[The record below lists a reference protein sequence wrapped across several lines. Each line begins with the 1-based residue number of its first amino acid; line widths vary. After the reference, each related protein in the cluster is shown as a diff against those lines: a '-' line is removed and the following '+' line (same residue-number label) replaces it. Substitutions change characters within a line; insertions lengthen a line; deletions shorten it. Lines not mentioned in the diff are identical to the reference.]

1 MAEIALRFLRYL
13 PRYLREFGSLLS
25 GPKRFMSRKQIH
37 TERSFIDSLHFL
49 ILSLVITVAARA
61 PLLPP
66 EADLWVFFGSQSVL
80 CLMSV
85 VLFSLSLRLS
95 WRIVG
100 GKAVFRSFFVACAY
114 FFGVIFVIF
123 VFVTLTAEGVF
134 KFFDL
139 EFYKAVRD
147 AIKDGTPRPT
157 IDEPLKYILGAILA
171 IEHIALAI
179 WYITGWGAYRQLNGL
194 SKRRSLAALLISAP
208 FNALAMGA
216 VFFMA
221 NALA

>member
-1 MAEIALRFLRYL
+1 MAEIALKFLRYL

-25 GPKRFMSRKQIH
+25 GPKRFMNRKQIH

-66 EADLWVFFGSQSVL
+66 GQDWRVFFGSQSVL

-85 VLFSLSLRLS
+85 VLFALSLRLS

-100 GKAVFRSFFVACAY
+100 GKAVFRSFFVAYAY

-123 VFVTLTAEGVF
+123 VFVMLIAEGVF
-134 KFFDL
+134 KFLDPEL
-139 EFYKAVRD
+139 YKAVQD
-147 AIKDGTPRPT
+147 AIKDGTRRPT
-157 IDEPLKYILGAILA
+157 IHEPLQYILKAIRA
-171 IEHIALAI
+171 IGHIALTV
-179 WYITGWGAYRQLNGL
+179 WYIIGWGAYRQLNGL

-208 FNALAMGA
+208 FNALAIGA
-216 VFFMA
+216 VFFVA

>member
-25 GPKRFMSRKQIH
+25 GPKRFMNGKQIH

-66 EADLWVFFGSQSVL
+66 GEDLWVFFGSQSVL

-85 VLFSLSLRLS
+85 VLFALSLRLS

-100 GKAVFRSFFVACAY
+100 GKAVFRSFFVAYAY
-114 FFGVIFVIF
+114 FFGAIFVVF
-123 VFVTLTAEGVF
+123 VFVILIAEGVF
-134 KFFDL
+134 KSLDL
-139 EFYKAVRD
+139 ELYNAVRD
-147 AIKDGTPRPT
+147 AIRDDTQRPT
-157 IDEPLKYILGAILA
+157 IHEPLSYILV
-171 IEHIALAI
+171 
-179 WYITGWGAYRQLNGL
+179 Q
-194 SKRRSLAALLISAP
+194 
-208 FNALAMGA
+208 
-216 VFFMA
+216 
-221 NALA
+221 